1 MYIGFLSMLYL
12 VPLDIRFWNSPCVP
26 TNVIAC
32 VLHHRKFTAILL
44 LFIL

>member
-12 VPLDIRFWNSPCVP
+12 VPLDICFWNSPFVP
-26 TNVIAC
+26 TNVIVC
-32 VLHHRKFTAILL
+32 VLHHPKFTAVLL